1 MKCNILLPVKTKP
14 ANPFLVSG
22 YQGPDFFCDRE
33 NETRQLASALANERN
48 VCLTSPRRMGKTG
61 LILHLFKHLNAT
73 DSTVRCF
80 YIDIFS
86 TQNLHDFTTALAHA
100 VVGHLDDYSE
110 AAIRRIGSFFKSF
123 RPTFTFDSQ
132 NGAPA
137 LSFDIRPAEARQS
150 LAEVF
155 EYIRTSGKRAV
166 IAMDE
171 FQQILE
177 YPEKGVE
184 ALLRSHSQFLPN
196 AGLVFAGS
204 KKHLMEEMFS
214 SAKRPFYQS
223 AQKMDLREIPLGSYR
238 AFALGLFAKAGRV
251 LKPDAFDLI
260 YNELSG
266 HTWYVQM
273 TLNRA
278 YAMGKKNTT
287 ENDVQESIASAI
299 ECENATY
306 KAYCEML
313 PRGQLSVLKALAADR
328 EVSEPLKSSFI
339 AKHSLGAASSVRQ
352 ALKALEDKALILRS
366 ESGGYFVY
374 DRFFGLWLS
383 QTR

>member
-1 MKCNILLPVKTKP
+1 MKTKP

-33 NETRQLASALANERN
+33 NETNQLASALANGRN
-48 VCLTSPRRMGKTG
+48 VCLSSPRRMGKTG
-61 LILHLFKHLNAT
+61 LILHLFNHLNAT
-73 DSTVRCF
+73 DPGVRCF

-86 TQNLHDFTTALAHA
+86 TQTLHDFTTSLAHA

-110 AAIRRIGSFFKSF
+110 AALRRIGSFFKSF

-132 NGAPA
+132 IGAPS
-137 LSFDIRPAEARQS
+137 LSFDINPSEARRS

-155 EYIRTSGKRAV
+155 EYMKISGKRCILA
-166 IAMDE
+166 IDE

-184 ALLRSHSQFLPN
+184 ALLRSYSQFLPN
-196 AGLVFAGS
+196 VGLVFAGS

-223 AQKMDLREIPLGSYR
+223 AQKIGLKEISPDSYR
-238 AFALGLFAKAGRV
+238 AFALGLFAQAGRE
-251 LKPDAFDLI
+251 LKTSAFDLI

-278 YAMGKKNTT
+278 YASGKKITT
-287 ENDVQESIASAI
+287 ENDVREAIASAI
-299 ECENATY
+299 ECENVTY

-313 PRGQLSVLKALAADR
+313 PRGQLSVLKAVAAER
-328 EVSEPLKSSFI
+328 EVTEPLKSSFI
-339 AKHSLGAASSVRQ
+339 AKHALGAASSVRQ
-352 ALKALEDKALILRS
+352 ALKALEDKTLILRS
-366 ESGGYFVY
+366 DSGGYFVY

>member
-1 MKCNILLPVKTKP
+1 MKAKP

-22 YQGPDFFCDRE
+22 YQGPGFFCDRE
-33 NETRQLASALANERN
+33 DETGQLATALANGRN

-61 LILHLFKHLNAT
+61 LILHLFHRLNA
-73 DSTVRCF
+73 DAPAARCF
-80 YIDIFS
+80 YIDIFA
-86 TQNLHDFTTALAHA
+86 TQSLHDFTAALAHA
-100 VVGHLDDYSE
+100 VVGQLDDYSD

-132 NGAPA
+132 IGAPS
-137 LSFDIRPAEARQS
+137 LSFDIKPSEAQRS

-155 EYIRTSGKRAV
+155 EYIKTSGKRCV
-166 IAMDE
+166 IAIDE
-171 FQQILE
+171 FQQIIE

-184 ALLRSHSQFLPN
+184 ALLRSHAQFMPN
-196 AGLVFAGS
+196 VGLVFAGS

-223 AQKMDLREIPLGSYR
+223 AQKIGLKEIPADAYR
-238 AFALGLFAKAGRV
+238 AFALGLFNQAGRE
-251 LKPDAFDLI
+251 LKPAAFDLI
-260 YNELSG
+260 YDELSG

-278 YAMGKKNTT
+278 YATGKKVTSET
-287 ENDVQESIASAI
+287 DAQEAIASAI

-313 PRGQLSVLKALAADR
+313 PRGQLSVLKALAAER
-328 EVSEPLKSSFI
+328 EVLAPLKSSFL
-339 AKHSLGAASSVRQ
+339 AKHALGAASSVRQ
-352 ALKALEDKALILRS
+352 ALKALEDKALVLRGDA
-366 ESGGYFVY
+366 GGYFVY

-383 QTR
+383 QKS

>member
-1 MKCNILLPVKTKP
+1 MKSKP

-22 YQGPDFFCDRE
+22 YQGPDYFCDRE
-33 NETRQLASALANERN
+33 NETDQLATALANGRN

-61 LILHLFKHLNAT
+61 LILHLFNRLNAA
-73 DSTVRCF
+73 DPSTKCF

-86 TQNLHDFTTALAHA
+86 TQSLHDFTTALARA

-110 AAIRRIGSFFKSF
+110 TALRRIGGFFKSF
-123 RPTFTFDSQ
+123 RLTFTYDSQ
-132 NGAPA
+132 IGAPS
-137 LSFDIRPAEARQS
+137 LSFDIKPSETQRS
-150 LAEVF
+150 LTEVF
-155 EYIRTSGKRAV
+155 DYIRSSEKRCI
-166 IAMDE
+166 IAIDE

-196 AGLVFAGS
+196 VGLVFAGS
-204 KKHLMEEMFS
+204 KKHLMQEMFS

-223 AQKMDLREIPLGSYR
+223 AQKIGLNEIAADSYR
-238 AFALGLFAKAGRV
+238 AFASELFNKDDRT
-251 LKPDAFDLI
+251 LKPAAFDLI

-278 YAMGKKNTT
+278 YAMGKKTT
-287 ENDVQESIASAI
+287 SEADARESVASAI

-313 PRGQLSVLKALAADR
+313 PRGQLSVLKALAAER
-328 EVSEPLKSSFI
+328 EVLEPLKSSFI
-339 AKHSLGAASSVRQ
+339 AKHGLGAASSVRQ
-352 ALKALEDKALILRS
+352 ALKALEDKALVLKS
-366 ESGGYFVY
+366 DSGGYFVY

-383 QTR
+383 QTIYS